1 MNKIDSFNNL
11 SFDEKVKCIW
21 MKATFL
27 MSKNSATHRINL
39 YSHDNYFIQLNYN
52 FIDCKIEK
60 IEATE
65 LNVAQNIDAKKR
77 PQIPEYFLK
86 LLAIKY
92 ANNSL

>member
-1 MNKIDSFNNL
+1 MNNKMNKIDLFNNL
-11 SFDEKVKCIW
+11 SFDEKVKCVW
-21 MKATFL
+21 LQATFL

-65 LNVAQNIDAKKR
+65 LNNVLDNYLDEIE
-77 PQIPEYFLK
+77 IENLF
-86 LLAIKY
+86 
-92 ANNSL
+92 